1 MYILLV
7 AFTIAGIM
15 VFLVIK
21 QQKSNSIS
29 SPPSPLP
36 GIVDSVIPNIVPS
49 PNTPGVVPSG
59 IIDSIISG
67 ITGIIPG
74 AVPTPIPGAVPIP
87 IPGAVPIPVPGAVPI
102 PVPGAV
108 PTLLKCGVSNSKA
121 AYLINGT
128 AVFPGKYPWICAFE
142 KTPAIPTPS
151 VCTGTLISPL
161 WILSAAHCKFPAP
174 IPVTIGVVD
183 ISKKEP
189 QTQFRNIIEVI
200 NHPNFSE
207 KEGAI
212 MGGDICLMKLDSPV
226 SINNYVHPI
235 CLPTTNIDLTGKS
248 LVAAGFGST
257 SATIIQS
264 SAILREGVFTEV
276 NTCSTSFFN
285 KADKICLKSSAAQI
299 CNGDSGGPLMLNQNG
314 IYYIVGVCST
324 GEGPK
329 CFPPFIHTRVS
340 AYLPWIRQYVK
351 DI

>member
-1 MYILLV
+1 MEEKDMYILLV

-21 QQKSNSIS
+21 QQKS
-29 SPPSPLP
+29 PPSPLP
-36 GIVDSVIPNIVPS
+36 GIVDSVVPNIVPS
-49 PNTPGVVPSG
+49 PNAPGVVPSG

-74 AVPTPIPGAVPIP
+74 AVPTPVPGAVPT
-87 IPGAVPIPVPGAVPI
+87 PVPGAVPT

-108 PTLLKCGVSNSKA
+108 PTLMKCGISNTKA

-128 AVFPGKYPWICAFE
+128 AVFPGKYPWVCAFV
-142 KTPAIPTPS
+142 KTPTTPEPA

-161 WILSAAHCKFPAP
+161 WILSAAHCQFPP
-174 IPVTIGVVD
+174 VPVTIGAVD

-189 QTQFRNIIEVI
+189 QTQFRNVIEVI
-200 NHPNFSE
+200 NHPKFIE
-207 KEGAI
+207 KQGVI

-226 SINNYVHPI
+226 SINNYVQPI
-235 CLPTTNIDLTGKS
+235 CLPTANLDLTGKQ

-257 SATIIQS
+257 SATVIQS

-276 NTCSTSFFN
+276 NTCSTSLFN
-285 KADKICLKSSAAQI
+285 KADKICLKSSASQI
-299 CNGDSGGPLMLNQNG
+299 CVGDSGGPLMLNQNG
-314 IYYIVGVCST
+314 MYYIVGVCST
-324 GEGPK
+324 GEGQT